1 MSGPTGIDD
10 LLDAG
15 AVGLRFFA
23 EFLPRAHRIGAAS
36 TVTMSDL
43 TDRYEAQRGLDV
55 ARLASDADAVRTVWS
70 VLGTGVDEQR
80 DRLASVPAVWEG
92 GASCSASDP
101 LAAHLERSRRLHDT
115 VGALADTLA
124 AAASAIGVIVDEKSR
139 AAATFADPVIGGL
152 GPADV
157 DAVLAGA
164 SGAATGPTGEQLARW
179 STGLAEGDSAAVAQ
193 WCSQWLNEVFVPG
206 VETAAAVFA
215 CLCDDADRAIGAV
228 FDELARAFDD
238 LDEHRFPGVGTDLS
252 SAGGSASEARGAPET
267 RSAPETRDIV
277 PAWGSPGATPAD
289 MLRAGVSLVESG
301 LELATA
307 VGELTGAVVELATAV
322 VEAVT
327 ERAEAATDRVEA
339 AAAEVPDRA
348 AVVPDPAPEP
358 QSATIPPTDPAP
370 PAEVVPPTEQET
382 PSADPATPADV
393 LRAVPAA
400 EEPPAATTVPGPG
413 VPGQA
418 VERGR
423 SGRSAP
429 GRAGAVARDDR
440 EAADREA
447 ADRGPAESAE
457 PVPDGGVILPE
468 AGPL

>member
-1 MSGPTGIDD
+1 MSGPAGIDD

-43 TDRYEAQRGLDV
+43 TDRYDAQRGLDV
-55 ARLASDADAVRTVWS
+55 TRLASDADAVRTVWS

-115 VGALADTLA
+115 VGVLAHTLA
-124 AAASAIGVIVDEKSR
+124 AAASAIGAIVDEKSR

-157 DAVLAGA
+157 DAVLAGS
-164 SGAATGPTGEQLARW
+164 SGAGTGPTGEQLARW

-193 WCSQWLNEVFVPG
+193 WCSRWLHEVFVPG
-206 VETAAAVFA
+206 VETAAAVFGG
-215 CLCDDADRAIGAV
+215 LCDDADRAIGAV

-252 SAGGSASEARGAPET
+252 SAGRSASDARDAH
-267 RSAPETRDIV
+267 ETRDIV

-327 ERAEAATDRVEA
+327 ERAGAATDMVEAATG
-339 AAAEVPDRA
+339 EVPDHA
-348 AVVPDPAPEP
+348 VVVPDPAPEP
-358 QSATIPPTDPAP
+358 QSATVPPTDPAP
-370 PAEVVPPTEQET
+370 PAEVVPPPEQPT
-382 PSADPATPADV
+382 PSAVPATPADV

-400 EEPPAATTVPGPG
+400 EESPAATTVPGPG
-413 VPGQA
+413 V
-418 VERGR
+418 
-423 SGRSAP
+423 P

-447 ADRGPAESAE
+447 ADRSPAESAE
-457 PVPDGGVILPE
+457 QVPDGGVVLPE

>member
-1 MSGPTGIDD
+1 VSGPTGIDD
-10 LLDAG
+10 LLDVG
-15 AVGLRFFA
+15 APGLRFFA

-36 TVTMSDL
+36 TVTVPDL
-43 TDRYEAQRGLDV
+43 TDRYDAQRGLDV

-80 DRLASVPAVWEG
+80 DRIASVPAVWAG

-115 VGALADTLA
+115 VGALAETLA
-124 AAASAIGVIVDEKSR
+124 GAASAIGAIVDEKSR
-139 AAATFADPVIGGL
+139 TAATFADPVIGGL
-152 GPADV
+152 GPVDV

-164 SGAATGPTGEQLARW
+164 SGAGTGPTGEQLARW
-179 STGLAEGDSAAVAQ
+179 STGLTEGDSAAVAH
-193 WCSQWLNEVFVPG
+193 WCSGWLNEVFVPG

-215 CLCDDADRAIGAV
+215 GLCDDADRAIGEV

-238 LDEHRFPGVGTDLS
+238 LDEHRFPGVATDMS
-252 SAGGSASEARGAPET
+252 SGGHSAPET
-267 RSAPETRDIV
+267 RSDIV
-277 PAWGSPGATPAD
+277 PAWGSPGADPAD

-327 ERAEAATDRVEA
+327 ERAEAATDKVESAAGEAPDSA
-339 AAAEVPDRA
+339 AAAEVPDRPT
-348 AVVPDPAPEP
+348 VVSDPAPEP
-358 QSATIPPTDPAP
+358 LSATILPTDPAL
-370 PAEVVPPTEQET
+370 PAEVVPPTGQPAPSVT
-382 PSADPATPADV
+382 PPAVPATPTDA
-393 LRAVPAA
+393 LRAAPAA
-400 EEPPAATTVPGPG
+400 EGPPAASTVPGPG
-413 VPGQA
+413 VPVRTGP
-418 VERGR
+418 VT
-423 SGRSAP
+423 
-429 GRAGAVARDDR
+429 RDDREAADR

>member
-115 VGALADTLA
+115 VGALADTLV

-193 WCSQWLNEVFVPG
+193 WCSRWLNEVFVPG

-228 FDELARAFDD
+228 FDELARAFDA

-252 SAGGSASEARGAPET
+252 SAGRSASEARDA
-267 RSAPETRDIV
+267 RETRDIV

-307 VGELTGAVVELATAV
+307 VGEWTGAVVELATAV

-370 PAEVVPPTEQET
+370 PAEVVPPTEQAT

-429 GRAGAVARDDR
+429 GRAGVVARDDR